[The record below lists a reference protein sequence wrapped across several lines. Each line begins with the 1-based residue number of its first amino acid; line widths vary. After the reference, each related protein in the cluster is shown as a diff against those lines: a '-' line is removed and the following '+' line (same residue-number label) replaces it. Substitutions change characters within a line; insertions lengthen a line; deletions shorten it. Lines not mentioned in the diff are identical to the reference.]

1 LSLRRGHWK
10 RISAV
15 RHDDDDDDGSEL
27 MFNVLLY
34 CIGPAT
40 VTPPEM
46 TWSVLI
52 QFDLL
57 TVLSSDLSCLVFLF
71 VYGDDCS
78 YNNRRSIDSI
88 GDDAIQGGPCNLVLK
103 QKWCI
108 LMEHQC
114 RHDGVSSTNSGF
126 CKFKKAKKPPNQ
138 PIDTLGVATYIDTA
152 SYS

>member
-1 LSLRRGHWK
+1 
-10 RISAV
+10 
-15 RHDDDDDDGSEL
+15 
-27 MFNVLLY
+27 
-34 CIGPAT
+34 
-40 VTPPEM
+40 M

-57 TVLSSDLSCLVFLF
+57 TVLSSDLSCLAFLF

-103 QKWCI
+103 QKWCN

-138 PIDTLGVATYIDTA
+138 PIDTLGVATYIHRYRVILITRYHRQPLKQNKTF
-152 SYS
+152 STLHFSRNTLIEKYN